1 MSEKKTEHK
10 SVYSRKTRGTQGTS
24 KESKQKEFQID
35 SELQNILG
43 SYGIGSRNDF
53 YTNEEIFKHLHQDG
67 MNCTT
72 RKLKER
78 KNHIT
83 PLITHREVA
92 TKSINWR
99 QSNFLSDKFFYG
111 EFTLFFF
118 SFIHLLTGIIYVNIS
133 FYHIV

>member
-24 KESKQKEFQID
+24 KESKKKEFEID
-35 SELQNILG
+35 PELQNILG
-43 SYGIGSRNDF
+43 SYAIDSRNDF
-53 YTNEEIFKHLHQDG
+53 YTNEETFKLLHQDRI
-67 MNCTT
+67 NCTT

-78 KNHIT
+78 KNLIT
-83 PLITHREVA
+83 PNITHREIA
-92 TKSINWR
+92 TKAINWR
-99 QSNFLSDKFFYG
+99 KSNFLSDKFLYG

-118 SFIHLLTGIIYVNIS
+118 SFIHLLTGIIYVNIY